1 MYLSKEE
8 FIRIRIDRVKEM
20 ASLYDLMVAMGDPP
34 RFRDRSAQ
42 MRCVFRGSHEE
53 GVDRKP
59 SARYYPKGERDDY
72 ETYYCFYCTERPL
85 DVIGFLQRQKGIP
98 FMQALRE
105 LEQKHNIRYDDIEIA
120 PDVGKEL
127 EEAAKRKSLPDA
139 WHMLRYAEDLLQRH
153 RDKLGMTRFIRLA
166 YLLDLIYHKH
176 DKDNAAP
183 TLGRLDKWRARLF
196 DAVGLNHGA

>member
-8 FIRIRIDRVKEM
+8 FVRIRIDRVKEQ
-20 ASLYDLMVAMGDPP
+20 ASLYDIMAAGGSPP

-42 MRCVFRGSHEE
+42 MRCVFQSSHAK
-53 GVDRKP
+53 GTDRKP

-72 ETYYCFYCTERPL
+72 ETFYCFYCTERPL
-85 DVIGFLQRQKGIP
+85 DVIGFLQRQRGIP

-127 EEAAKRKSLPDA
+127 EEAAKQKSIPDA
-139 WHMLRYAEDLLQRH
+139 WKMLRYAEELMDRH
-153 RDKLGMTRFIRLA
+153 RDTLGMTRFVRLA
-166 YLLDLIYHKH
+166 YLLDVIYFKH
-176 DKDNAAP
+176 DKDNPAP
-183 TLGRLDKWRARLF
+183 TLTRLDKWRARLF
-196 DAVGLNHGA
+196 EAVGLNHGS